1 MNIIIEY
8 IWHREFYDRDAVL
21 GETRLVSL
29 VRSRIGVKSAIEKWA
44 NEWLNVGYIEIITI
58 NTHYADDEIYCEIDS
73 KRFDAKM
80 V

>member
-8 IWHREFYDRDAVL
+8 IWYRGFYDNDNVL
-21 GETRLVSL
+21 GETRLTSL
-29 VRSRIGVKSAIEKWA
+29 VRSRIGVKSAIEKWVK
-44 NEWLNVGYIEIITI
+44 EWLSVGYIEIITI
-58 NTHYADDEIYCEIDS
+58 NTIYADDEIYCEIDS